1 MEKKNTILLTVIAI
15 ATLLVAVV
23 GATFAYFTASIT
35 TTGDEDGTKSNTNIT
50 TRTMTNAVMDLGNI
64 MASSEDNEA
73 KNVLPGF
80 KMMKSVT
87 VTGTAPE
94 GVTNPLA
101 IDADIVLTAT
111 ADEGFGKENIK
122 YTIYVVEGENAPKVV
137 DTENP
142 ANNLCTASTP
152 KSDPIAETPGTY
164 KFYDAMT
171 CNVSGLG
178 TSISD
183 GTFSTNDEARTTVS
197 ISAGKTYTYYIL
209 VEYAN
214 ADADQTTAEA
224 GKGFSVRL
232 DFKPSV

>member
-111 ADEGFGKENIK
+111 ADEGFG
-122 YTIYVVEGENAPKVV
+122 
-137 DTENP
+137 
-142 ANNLCTASTP
+142 
-152 KSDPIAETPGTY
+152 
-164 KFYDAMT
+164 
-171 CNVSGLG
+171 
-178 TSISD
+178 
-183 GTFSTNDEARTTVS
+183 
-197 ISAGKTYTYYIL
+197 
-209 VEYAN
+209 
-214 ADADQTTAEA
+214 
-224 GKGFSVRL
+224 
-232 DFKPSV
+232 